1 VTTHT
6 SITKKLAAVAVAAAT
21 STALTMAALP
31 AQAAPAQP
39 STLMAQLAR
48 PTKIGPVTGL
58 TATATKP
65 SADYRLGA
73 VWNVLAGA
81 TSYNVTVTDST
92 GKAVTQGK
100 VAQPSSTT
108 ETKVAWSWQTS
119 LPATTRLAVK
129 VVPLAGK
136 RPGKAATTQLTL
148 PDLTAPVG
156 RYTLTLD
163 ETGRATFHQDSLSDD
178 VTPVDQIQ
186 RWIDWGEGYGWE
198 TWTTGESISHDYPEL
213 GLWKPRVRL
222 LDKAGNERVV
232 PLQTV
237 VTGDY
242 TAPAG
247 TYTTTPQ
254 RPWAKLTRVV
264 LTETTLSDNLSARED
279 IVRWVDWRDGTTPTQ
294 WTSGTTLTHVYQT
307 GGTFSPSVR
316 LVDEAGNEVTV
327 DAPPVTVAVD
337 AAAPTVRITVPKRK
351 AAFVDSWRTL
361 RGTARDPLGT
371 GVRQVQVRVVEKR
384 GATWY
389 AYRAPGKRWVKAGST
404 KAAAMKKTR
413 PGVGTLKSGRWSMS
427 VARLRKG
434 TIVVKATAT
443 DRVGNVSKP
452 AMVSKRLT
460 R

>member
-1 VTTHT
+1 
-6 SITKKLAAVAVAAAT
+6 
-21 STALTMAALP
+21 MAALP
-31 AQAAPAQP
+31 AQAAPSQP
-39 STLMAQLAR
+39 TTLMAQLAR
-48 PTKIGPVTGL
+48 PTKVGPVTGL

-65 SADYRLGA
+65 TENYRLSA
-73 VWNVLAGA
+73 VWNVLTGA
-81 TSYNVTVTDST
+81 TSYNVTVTDSA
-92 GKAVTQGK
+92 GMAVAQGK
-100 VAQPSSTT
+100 VSQPSAT

-119 LPATTRLAVK
+119 LPALTRLTVK

-136 RPGKAATTQLTL
+136 RPGRAATTQTTL

-156 RYTLTLD
+156 SYTLSLD
-163 ETGRATFHQDSLSDD
+163 ETGRATFHQESLSDD
-178 VTPVDQIQ
+178 VTPVEKIQ
-186 RWIDWGEGYGWE
+186 RWIDWGMGNGWE
-198 TWTTGESISHDYPEL
+198 AWTTGVSISHDYPEL

-222 LDKAGNERVV
+222 LDNAGNERVV
-232 PLQTV
+232 TLQTV

-242 TAPAG
+242 SAPSG

-254 RPWAKLTRVV
+254 RAWAQLTRVV
-264 LTETTLSDNLSARED
+264 LTETALSDNLSARED

-294 WTSGTTLTHVYQT
+294 WTRGTTLTHVYQA

-316 LVDEAGNEVTV
+316 LVDEAGNAVTV
-327 DAPPVTVAVD
+327 DAPTVTVAVD

-389 AYRAPGKRWVKAGST
+389 AYQAPGKRWVKAGST

-452 AMVSKRLT
+452 AMVSQRLT